1 MLVTMS
7 GSHIIHLEVGGWG
20 VRVLKLGVGHGILS
34 KREKVINQGAGESIC
49 LINRIQIQI

>member
-7 GSHIIHLEVGGWG
+7 GSHIIHLEVGSWG
-20 VRVLKLGVGHGILS
+20 VKLGVGHGILP
-34 KREKVINQGAGESIC
+34 KQEKVVNQGAGESIC